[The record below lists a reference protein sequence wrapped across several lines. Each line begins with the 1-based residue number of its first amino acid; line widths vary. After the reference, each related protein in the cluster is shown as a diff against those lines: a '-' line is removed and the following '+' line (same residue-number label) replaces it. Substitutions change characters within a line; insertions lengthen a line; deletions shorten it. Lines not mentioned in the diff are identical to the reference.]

1 MYVPSHVKAT
11 VDQSLFYEKAP
22 SDMSRYELQELE
34 KFMKQAEE
42 SIGMDEKQ
50 EIMLN
55 EDGNPLSKEEMLL

>member
-42 SIGMDEKQ
+42 SIGMDEK
-50 EIMLN
+50 
-55 EDGNPLSKEEMLL
+55 